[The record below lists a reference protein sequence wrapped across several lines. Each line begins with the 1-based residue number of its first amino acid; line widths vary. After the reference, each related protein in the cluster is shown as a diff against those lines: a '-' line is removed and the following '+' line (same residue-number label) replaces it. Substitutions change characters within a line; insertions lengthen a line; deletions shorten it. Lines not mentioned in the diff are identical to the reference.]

1 MMKHR
6 KLKFL
11 IQFGDRDGPVMN
23 KVVGYPKITGLK
35 MISPG
40 LTGFNSAI
48 SDKIQ

>member
-6 KLKFL
+6 KLEFL

-23 KVVGYPKITGLK
+23 KVVGYPKIIGSK

-40 LTGFNSAI
+40 LTGLKPQI